1 MKDKLTWQHVALI
14 GTLLLVL
21 GGLAW
26 FGKDGSQVLA
36 GVLAVMAALG
46 FGFLVNKQNEIQA
59 STARMEATGTE
70 IKENTNG
77 RIGKMQEMLERSIQ
91 SQQNA
96 ADQHRRDM
104 KEMADKLAMMTP
116 LAPVDPPVLGGES
129 HPPNV

>member
-59 STARMEATGTE
+59 SNARMEATGTE

-77 RIGKMQEMLERSIQ
+77 RISKMQELVEKSIESQARQ
-91 SQQNA
+91 S
-96 ADQHRRDM
+96 DQHRRDM
-104 KEMADKLAMMTP
+104 KEMADKLAMMMP
-116 LAPVDPPVLGGES
+116 PPPADPPVSGGGS
-129 HPPNV
+129 YPPNV